1 MVLSCMFRV
10 PRALLVVC
18 WTVAAIFGLAGRAW
32 AEDRVA
38 RLSDQL
44 ARSGDFRVR
53 TQAALALGAT
63 KSKRAITP
71 LCHGLR
77 DPSAAVRAA
86 SAAALGKLA
95 LGGRDCLAQQLPGET
110 SPSVKTVIKR
120 SLARLGEEQGQKPA
134 FTATT
139 KFYVAVE
146 VTYKTGRSGDGVAQL
161 VRGGLTKAAAELP
174 EFALAPANQPLVA
187 ARQTLADHPKVRG
200 FLLSAQVHKPTYAGK
215 ALTIRLDVA
224 IITLPD
230 KNLKGTLPVNVTMQG
245 VGARDAEAE
254 DELIQS
260 AAKRAME
267 KFAQNA
273 ERIR

>member
-1 MVLSCMFRV
+1 MFRLS
-10 PRALLVVC
+10 RALLVTY
-18 WTVAAIFGLAGRAW
+18 WTVAVLLGVLGRAD

-38 RLSDQL
+38 HLSEKL
-44 ARSGDFRVR
+44 AKAGDFRVR

-63 KSKRAITP
+63 KSKRAVTP
-71 LCHGLR
+71 LCRGLA
-77 DPSAAVRAA
+77 DSSAAVRAA

-95 LGGRDCLAQQLPGET
+95 LGGRDCLAEQLPGET

-120 SLARLGEEQGQKPA
+120 SLARLDREQGGKPA
-134 FTATT
+134 FTDAT
-139 KFYVAVE
+139 KYYVALE
-146 VTYKTGRSGDGVAQL
+146 VTDKTGRSGDGVAQL
-161 VRGGLTKAAAELP
+161 VWGGFSKAVAALP
-174 EFALAPANQPLVA
+174 HIALAPANQPLGVA
-187 ARQTLADHPKVRG
+187 KQTLADHPKVRG
-200 FLLSAQVHKPTYAGK
+200 FVLSAHVHKPSYAGR
-215 ALTIRLDVA
+215 ALTVRLDVA
-224 IITLPD
+224 IVTLPE

-260 AAKRAME
+260 AAQRAME